1 MIELRAYEYFLTHLN
16 RIGSNKLNQLIK
28 FYKNAENLYF
38 TSQNI
43 LEKTNILT
51 KNEID
56 IFFKT
61 RADYN
66 VKDSYEKLKNSD
78 INFITVYD
86 DEYPYKLKC
95 IEDAPFG
102 IFYMGK
108 LPDDNRPSVAII
120 GARACS
126 SYGRN
131 CATKIAS
138 DLAFNGIQIISGMAY
153 GIDSISQTAALNSGG
168 YSAAILG
175 TGIDVCYPASSLK
188 LYNDLKEKGCV
199 ISEYP
204 MGEKGNAWHF
214 PLRNRIISGLSDIVL
229 VVEAKQRSG
238 SLITVDYALNQGKE
252 VFAVPGRINDVLSYS
267 CNRLISQG
275 AQVATNADDIL
286 TALSFNNFPIF
297 KNKNN
302 LETKKDTMVLET
314 EDNLV
319 YSMIYFD
326 DVSTDELVL
335 ATKLPAY
342 KVSSICARL
351 ELMGLISQVSCGSF
365 IRK

>member
-1 MIELRAYEYFLTHLN
+1 MNESRAYEYFLMHLN
-16 RIGSNKLNQLIK
+16 RISGNKIKQLIK

-38 TSQNI
+38 TAQNQ

-56 IFFKT
+56 LFFRT
-61 RADYN
+61 RSNYN
-66 VKDSYEKLKNSD
+66 VKDSYERLKNSD
-78 INFITVYD
+78 INFITIYD
-86 DEYPYKLKC
+86 DSYPHKLSC
-95 IEDAPFG
+95 IENAPFG
-102 IFYMGK
+102 IFYIGN
-108 LPDDNRPSVAII
+108 LPDNNKPSVAII

-126 SYGRN
+126 SYGRD
-131 CATKIAS
+131 CAVKIAS
-138 DLAFNGIQIISGMAY
+138 DLALNGVQIISGMAY
-153 GIDSISQTAALNSGG
+153 GIDSISQIAALKAGG

-175 TGIDVCYPASSLK
+175 TGIDVCYPVSSLK
-188 LYNDLKEKGCV
+188 LYNDLKENGCV

-238 SLITVDYALNQGKE
+238 SLITVDWALSQGKE
-252 VFAVPGRINDVLSYS
+252 IFAVPGRINDVLSYS

-275 AQVATNADDIL
+275 AQVATGADDIL
-286 TALSFNNFPIF
+286 TALSLNNFHIY
-297 KNKNN
+297 KNKNCS
-302 LETKKDTMVLET
+302 ETKKDIKGLET

-326 DVSTDELVL
+326 DVSTDELVI

-342 KVSSICARL
+342 KVNSICAKL
-351 ELMGLISQVSCGSF
+351 ELRGLITQVSCGSF